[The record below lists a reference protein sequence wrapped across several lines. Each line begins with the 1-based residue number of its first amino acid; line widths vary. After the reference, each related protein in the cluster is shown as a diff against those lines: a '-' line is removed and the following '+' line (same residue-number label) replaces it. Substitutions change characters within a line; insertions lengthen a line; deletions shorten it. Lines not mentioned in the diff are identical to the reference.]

1 MPPALPQLV
10 TLPPSVSGFKRK
22 LRLLTDYPIMRQF
35 SAWKTMKLG
44 YIQKKK

>member
-1 MPPALPQLV
+1 MTTALPQLV
-10 TLPPSVSGFKRK
+10 TLPPGVSGFKRK
-22 LRLLTDYPIMRQF
+22 LRLLTDYLILRQF